1 MDRLSRR
8 RFLRALS
15 AGGALYA
22 LGSTPGTVVA
32 QTAAVNAFSDYK
44 ALVCVFLLGG
54 NDSWSV
60 VVPRSAAEYAAYAA
74 SRQNLAIA
82 QDVLLPIE
90 PLESDGAAYGI
101 HPSMPGVQSL
111 FESGRC
117 AVIAN
122 VGALIE
128 PVTLEQYQQG
138 SVPLPPQL
146 FSHNDQQDQWHTL
159 RGQRTMRSG
168 WAGRIADVLAEQ
180 TSSQQL
186 ALNISLSGT
195 TVFQA
200 GEVAAP
206 YVMGPTGTAFSALG
220 NTASTLARRA
230 AFERIVY
237 ASQADIYG
245 RAFADVQDRALR
257 YSTLVNSALAA
268 APVLATAFPASALA
282 TQLKTVARMIAVRD
296 RLGMSRQIFYVAAG
310 GFDTHD
316 SQLLNQPGL
325 LSDVSASLA
334 AFYRATVE
342 LDVSANVTTFTHSD
356 FGRTLTS
363 NGDGSDHAW
372 GGVQFVIGDAVRGRS
387 FYGHYPVLEIGGPV
401 DVGGGRMIPSIST
414 DQYAATLTQ
423 WFGVDPAHQSLITP
437 DIGNFAVQDL
447 AFML

>member
-1 MDRLSRR
+1 MDRISRR

-22 LGSTPGTVVA
+22 FGRTPGTVMA
-32 QTAAVNAFSDYK
+32 QTAALDGFSDYK
-44 ALVCVFLLGG
+44 SLVCVFLQGG
-54 NDSWSV
+54 NDSWSM
-60 VVPRSAAEYAAYAA
+60 VVPRSDAEYAAYAA
-74 SRQNLAIA
+74 SRQNLALA
-82 QDVLLPIE
+82 QDTLLPIE
-90 PLESDGAAYGI
+90 PLEPDGAAYGI

-111 FESGRC
+111 FETGRC

-122 VGALIE
+122 VGPLIE
-128 PVTLEQYQQG
+128 SVTLEQYQQG
-138 SVPLPPQL
+138 SVSLPPQL

-159 RGQRTMRSG
+159 RGRQSLRSG

-180 TSSQQL
+180 TASQQL

-195 TVFQA
+195 TLFQA
-200 GEVAAP
+200 GEIAVP
-206 YVMGPTGTAFSALG
+206 YVMGATGTKFSALG
-220 NTASTLARRA
+220 DTAATLARRA

-237 ASQADIYG
+237 ASHPDVYG

-268 APVLATAFPASALA
+268 APVLTTAFPASSLA

-296 RLGMSRQIFYVAAG
+296 QLGMSRQIYFVAAG

-316 SQLLNQPGL
+316 AQLLNQPTL
-325 LSDVSASLA
+325 LSDVSASLT
-334 AFYRATVE
+334 AFYNATVE
-342 LDVSANVTTFTHSD
+342 LGVSSSVTTFTHSD

-372 GGVQFVIGDAVRGRS
+372 GGVQIAIGDAVKGRT

-401 DVGGGRMIPSIST
+401 DVGGGRIIPAIST
-414 DQYAATLTQ
+414 DQYAATLTK
-423 WFGVDPAHQSLITP
+423 WFGVDAGHLPLITP
-437 DIGNFAVQDL
+437 NIGNFAQQDL
-447 AFML
+447 GFML